1 MLQLD
6 AQTLSFM
13 LTSLTPAQ
21 FKVWVASQVT
31 DGSSAEVAKL
41 LGLGVRQI
49 QKHMKAI
56 PGTANAM
63 VVSEAGTAN
72 AMVVSEAGTAN
83 AMVVP
88 APNAI
93 GTRTRTRTTPSSVR
107 CVKDES
113 LSEAEKAKKAEATAR
128 LEAWAKEQ
136 GYQPLSEM
144 PIMSQRLWG
153 LLDEQF
159 GRAGPQVLGEILDYL
174 ASPAHKKKDLACYLA
189 YIIAIVKK
197 WAADPAAREAT
208 KSATWA
214 ARRLAQAA
222 PPAQPGGR
230 GATQP
235 PKQEARYA
243 ETKFGRFRR

>member
-31 DGSSAEVAKL
+31 NGSSAEVAKL
-41 LGLGVRQI
+41 LGLSQRRVQANL
-49 QKHMKAI
+49 KAVAEKA
-56 PGTANAM
+56 TLT
-63 VVSEAGTAN
+63 VVAEAEKATL
-72 AMVVSEAGTAN
+72 T
-83 AMVVP
+83 VVP

-144 PIMSQRLWG
+144 PIMGQRLWG

-214 ARRLAQAA
+214 ARRLAQTA
-222 PPAQPGGR
+222 PPAQSGGR

-235 PKQEARYA
+235 PKREVRYA

>member
-31 DGSSAEVAKL
+31 NGSSAEVAKL
-41 LGLGVRQI
+41 LGLSQRRVQANL
-49 QKHMKAI
+49 KAVAEKA
-56 PGTANAM
+56 TLT
-63 VVSEAGTAN
+63 VVAEAEKATLT
-72 AMVVSEAGTAN
+72 VVAEAEKATLT
-83 AMVVP
+83 VVP

-144 PIMSQRLWG
+144 PIMGQRLWG

-214 ARRLAQAA
+214 ARRLAQTA
-222 PPAQPGGR
+222 PPAQSGGR

-235 PKQEARYA
+235 PKREVRYA